1 MAQGKLQDGSIL
13 IAGMCGRD
21 AELRYVGENQNRVCA
36 VGVAVGKRPPT
47 APHGKAGTVWCE
59 VKAWHNLASI
69 LSLARKGDSV
79 FAIGRIESR
88 EHNGKVYKEL
98 VAEYLSVASMNC
110 AAASPATMQPPVD
123 QFSELANDDPEQL
136 PF

>member
-1 MAQGKLQDGSIL
+1 MQAGFKDGSVQ

-21 AELRYVGENQNRVCA
+21 VELRLVGEKQSRVCS
-36 VGVAVGKRPPT
+36 VGVAVGKRPP
-47 APHGKAGTVWCE
+47 ASPNEKAETIWCE

-98 VAEYLSVASMNC
+98 IAEYVSVASINC
-110 AAASPATMQPPVD
+110 TAASPATMQPPEN
-123 QFSELANDDPEQL
+123 QLSELANDNDGEL

>member
-21 AELRYVGENQNRVCA
+21 AELRFVGENQSRVCS
-36 VGVAVGKRPPT
+36 VGLAVGKRPP
-47 APHGKAGTVWCE
+47 AEPNGKPDTIWCE

-98 VAEYLSVASMNC
+98 IAEYLNVASMNC
-110 AAASPATMQPPVD
+110 AAASPATTQPPVD
-123 QFSELANDDPEQL
+123 QFAELTEDPEQL

>member
-21 AELRYVGENQNRVCA
+21 AELRLVGEKQNRFCS

-47 APHGKAGTVWCE
+47 DPNGKAETIWCE

-98 VAEYLSVASMNC
+98 IAEYLSVASMNC
-110 AAASPATMQPPVD
+110 AAASPATMQPPLN
-123 QFSELANDDPEQL
+123 QFTDLAEDNGEL